1 MKPLR
6 FALAPLCVL
15 LWVYFAGAQDE
26 SRAVLRRKLAAEIEK
41 IAGSHDGVMGVAIKD
56 LTTGEEILIN
66 DQLIFPTGS
75 SIKIPILIELHKQAA
90 EGKYKLTDQRWV
102 ERQDKVGG
110 SGVIVNFGD
119 HTSQLSLSDL
129 ATLMIVLSDNT
140 ATNMVLERIT
150 TDAVNAYLDKIGI
163 RTTRVLR
170 KIRGDG
176 NQLKSA
182 SGWSAA
188 GKLAEN
194 QKYGLGLSTPRD
206 MVAILEKLERGEIVS
221 PDASRE
227 MIAILKRCQD
237 KSGIRRRFGEIP
249 VANKTGTLD
258 ALRSDVGIVY
268 SKGGR
273 IAMAITVDGMSKI
286 DYAPD
291 NAGSLLIADLAKI
304 LVDGLAQR

>member
-66 DQLIFPTGS
+66 DQLTFPTGS

-140 ATNMVLERIT
+140 ATNMLIDQVGMANLNRTLDELGLKQIRLRRKMIDQAASARGDENT
-150 TDAVNAYLDKIGI
+150 ATPREAMALMEKLYRGQVVNRQLSDDALKI
-163 RTTRVLR
+163 L
-170 KIRGDG
+170 KIR
-176 NQLKSA
+176 KSSPIPRLLPDSVEIA
-182 SGWSAA
+182 NKPGSIEGVACDWAA
-188 GKLAEN
+188 VYVPNRPYAIAVMTNYNGPNSEAADDAIAKVSKLAYDYFSRLSRSTG
-194 QKYGLGLSTPRD
+194 YGARVP
-206 MVAILEKLERGEIVS
+206 LEL
-221 PDASRE
+221 
-227 MIAILKRCQD
+227 LKNKQD
-237 KSGIRRRFGEIP
+237 
-249 VANKTGTLD
+249 
-258 ALRSDVGIVY
+258 
-268 SKGGR
+268 
-273 IAMAITVDGMSKI
+273 
-286 DYAPD
+286 
-291 NAGSLLIADLAKI
+291 
-304 LVDGLAQR
+304 